1 MCPRRDISEGIG
13 LSQRALSLARDWQ
26 LALFAPLFGWGL
38 GYGYT
43 VAGRIREGRELLEAS
58 VTDLVA
64 MPFHSYHA
72 LTKVHLGRVETVYW

>member
-1 MCPRRDISEGIG
+1 
-13 LSQRALSLARDWQ
+13 
-26 LALFAPLFGWGL
+26 LFGWGL